1 MNTDFS
7 SLRLDEWR
15 ETRDTLQGYAR
26 VIGKIRQ
33 ALTPPQKHW
42 WHVSLRVDAVG
53 LTTTPMLAP
62 TTVGENGRSL
72 TIRLDLVNHRTDLTT
87 GQGQTQAIP
96 LEGQAPAEFCQQI
109 KAALVA
115 FGLTVHFDNSACD
128 SDTTGVDDAG
138 VYDKTAVA
146 RYWQALSQIDLIFKQ
161 FRHGFRE
168 ESSPV
173 QFWPHHFDLA
183 LLWFSGRLVADQDPA
198 DPEYADEQ
206 MNFGFVTG
214 DDSIA
219 DPYFYATAY
228 PTPDAFTDQP
238 LPEGAYWQTDGWTG
252 AILPYALL
260 TQAGNPNDVLLNFL
274 QTTHQAGASLMRGAH
289 HGLP

>member
-1 MNTDFS
+1 
-7 SLRLDEWR
+7 
-15 ETRDTLQGYAR
+15 
-26 VIGKIRQ
+26 
-33 ALTPPQKHW
+33 
-42 WHVSLRVDAVG
+42 
-53 LTTTPMLAP
+53 MLAP

-72 TIRLDLVNHRTDLTT
+72 TIRLDLVNHQTHLTT

-115 FGLTVHFDNSACD
+115 FGLSVPFDDSVCRSAAA
-128 SDTTGVDDAG
+128 GVG

-146 RYWQALSQIDLIFKQ
+146 SYWQALSQIDLIFKQ

-219 DPYFYATAY
+219 EPYFYATTY
-228 PTPDAFTDQP
+228 PAPDAFTDRP
-238 LPEGAYWQTDGWTG
+238 LPDDAYWHTAGWIG
-252 AILPYALL
+252 AILPYAML

-274 QTTHQAGASLMRGAH
+274 QTTHQAGVSLMRGAH
-289 HGLP
+289 HILP